1 MYIFSAPPFLFQ
13 APEVLCTH
21 ERADGKKSVENG
33 AQPPDSRT
41 ADKQKKG
48 SCRRAVAPLLQ
59 TPEVLCSQ
67 DPSGRKRRAENAAQP
82 SERRSALEQK
92 NDSDR
97 RASAR
102 RGVPALAVLRDLP
115 LKSQNCQRGRLGWAR
130 HDAHAH
136 DAHAHDAHAHDA
148 DAHWP
153 RGLASWSGLV
163 AWPCGSSPRRDVAQR
178 LRRSPDVAQ
187 T

>member
-1 MYIFSAPPFLFQ
+1 MNVPK
-13 APEVLCTH
+13 E
-21 ERADGKKSVENG
+21 KKSVENG

-136 DAHAHDAHAHDA
+136 DAHAHE
-148 DAHWP
+148 
-153 RGLASWSGLV
+153 ASWPGLV
-163 AWPCGSSPRRDVAQR
+163 GARSPRRDVAQGP
-178 LRRSPDVAQ
+178 RRSTDVAQ

>member
-13 APEVLCTH
+13 APEVLCAH
-21 ERADGKKSVENG
+21 ERAEGKKSVENG
-33 AQPPDSRT
+33 AQPPDSTT
-41 ADKQKKG
+41 AREQKKD
-48 SCRRAVAPLLQ
+48 SCRRAGAPLIQ
-59 TPEVLCSQ
+59 TPEVLCRQ

-115 LKSQNCQRGRLGWAR
+115 LKSQNCQCGRRGWAR
-130 HDAHAH
+130 
-136 DAHAHDAHAHDA
+136 
-148 DAHWP
+148 
-153 RGLASWSGLV
+153 GLTPTTPAPTPTPTTPAAST
-163 AWPCGSSPRRDVAQR
+163 ATTSPRAQQN
-178 LRRSPDVAQ
+178 AC
-187 T
+187 TGH

>member
-1 MYIFSAPPFLFQ
+1 MNFATEKKVSNLEHSRQTAQ
-13 APEVLCTH
+13 ARE
-21 ERADGKKSVENG
+21 
-33 AQPPDSRT
+33 
-41 ADKQKKG
+41 QKKD
-48 SCRRAVAPLLQ
+48 SCRRAGAPLIQ
-59 TPEVLCSQ
+59 TPEVLCRQ

-136 DAHAHDAHAHDA
+136 DAHAHDA

-163 AWPCGSSPRRDVAQR
+163 AWPRGSSPRRDVAQR